1 MTEEKSRLYFKE
13 QHKKD
18 VIWQIWAPVIFGA
31 VAMLSLGLLAIF
43 SLQTG
48 TDASSRWGHIAT
60 VWLLLP
66 GFVILLMA
74 LIVLAA
80 LIFGVTKLTTILPGY
95 TATVQMYARIM
106 AARVKN
112 MADRSVRPVIKVKS
126 ISAAGKRSWLAI
138 RYLLLGG
145 FSDHK

>member
-18 VIWQIWAPVIFGA
+18 VIWQIWVPVIFGA

-48 TDASSRWGHIAT
+48 TDASARWGHVAT
-60 VWLLLP
+60 IWLLLP
-66 GFVILLMA
+66 GFVVLLMA

-80 LIFGVTKLTTILPGY
+80 LIFGVIKLTAILPDY
-95 TATVQMYARIM
+95 SAIVQTYARILS
-106 AARVKN
+106 ARVKN
-112 MADRSVRPVIKVKS
+112 LADRSVRPVIQTRS
-126 ISAAGKRSWLAI
+126 ISAAGKRFWLAI
-138 RYLLLGG
+138 RYLFLGG
-145 FSDHK
+145 YSDHK